1 MKRIDYC
8 IISPS
13 KDINKLAN
21 DHYKDTPY
29 TIKLLMKGL
38 GLKNKS
44 ESELLSFLLFESS
57 FTTALIQLGF
67 EDGMNNQSEIRKI
80 LT

>member
-1 MKRIDYC
+1 
-8 IISPS
+8 
-13 KDINKLAN
+13 
-21 DHYKDTPY
+21 
-29 TIKLLMKGL
+29 MKGL

-67 EDGMNNQSEIRKI
+67 DDGMSNRSEIKKI